1 MIQNSRS
8 PVVKSKISSSSGR
21 TMSVENRTLAWT
33 ATMSSFPY
41 FTMRAP
47 SAAARGCPRN
57 ITETPASAASIR
69 TKRPRATFEECDFIG
84 IPPLLG
90 KRSVLGVSIVEEPR
104 DRLKQ
109 HHQEGKESGDHEKG
123 KHRADSETLGP
134 RH

>member
-33 ATMSSFPY
+33 STMSSLPY

-47 SAAARGCPRN
+47 SAAARGCHRN
-57 ITETPASAASIR
+57 ITKTPASAASIR
-69 TKRPRATFEECDFIG
+69 TKRPRRTFEEYGFIG
-84 IPPLLG
+84 ISPFG
-90 KRSVLGVSIVEEPR
+90 NRSVLGLSIVEEPR

-109 HHQEGKESGDHEKG
+109 HHQEGEESGDHEKG
-123 KHRADSETLGP
+123 KHRADAQTLGP